1 MNKKRG
7 ADAERELL
15 HLLSKKFAV
24 ARVAGS
30 GTIKETSCDLLA
42 GKEGKGYAIEVKIS
56 KGNKKYIKKEQV
68 NGLIDFANKFGLKP
82 LIAIKFLRKGW
93 YFIEPEKL
101 TKTEKALYVSLHDIK
116 KKGKSFEELI
126 EKRF

>member
-15 HLLSKKFAV
+15 HLLSQNGFAV

-30 GTIKETSCDLLA
+30 GMIEETNCDLFA
-42 GKEGKGYAIEVKIS
+42 GNGKKKYAIEVKLSS
-56 KGNKKYIKKEQV
+56 KNKKYFTKEQIQE
-68 NGLIDFANKFGLKP
+68 LEKFSNKFGLEP

-93 YFIEPEKL
+93 YFIKPENL
-101 TKTEKALYVSLHDIK
+101 EKTSKALTI
-116 KKGKSFEELI
+116 SFEKVKANNLNLL
-126 EKRF
+126 KN